1 MRWPLAFGVFLMTLG
16 ATPITSAAENPGA
29 LGTPTGSPLAIDQ
42 TAVRWHAPATDG
54 VIQPQ
59 FVSARMLAFLARLEA
74 LVAGKPSDAPAYD
87 SKHVRLALQ
96 RHITEVI
103 LANLPVDPQAKP
115 KEIADYA
122 EEARNVIERQIAE
135 KQMTGTKERSNNKGA
150 RSGRRLIAAAAVAE
164 GIDAEDLDA
173 FLLRRA
179 RASWY
184 LDKMV
189 APMLEP
195 STADLIAV
203 QRSGQTPY
211 TKVSFAK
218 ARNQLRDWF
227 LTTRLAVALDR
238 YYRNVRSTVRVKLI
252 MPSAR

>member
-1 MRWPLAFGVFLMTLG
+1 MRWPLALSVFLMTLG
-16 ATPITSAAENPGA
+16 AAPITSAVETAGDLTTA
-29 LGTPTGSPLAIDQ
+29 AGGPLPIDR
-42 TAVRWHAPATDG
+42 TAVRWHAPATGG
-54 VIQPQ
+54 VMQPQ

-74 LVAGKPSDAPAYD
+74 LIGGAPLAAPAYD

-103 LANLPVDPQAKP
+103 LANLPVDPEPKP

-122 EEARNVIERQIAE
+122 EEARKVIERQIAG
-135 KQMTGTKERSNNKGA
+135 KQMTDAKRRSEGKGTRN
-150 RSGRRLIAAAAVAE
+150 GRRLVAAAAVAE

-173 FLLRRA
+173 LLLRRA

-195 STADLIAV
+195 STADLVAV

-211 TKVSFAK
+211 TKMSFAK
-218 ARNQLRDWF
+218 ARSQLHDWF
-227 LTTRLAVALDR
+227 LATRLAIALDR

-252 MPSAR
+252 MPSTR

>member
-1 MRWPLAFGVFLMTLG
+1 MRWPLALGVFFVTLAAAPPTG
-16 ATPITSAAENPGA
+16 AVENPGDLSPPAGPA
-29 LGTPTGSPLAIDQ
+29 LSIDR
-42 TAVRWHAPATDG
+42 TAVRWHAPATGG
-54 VIQPQ
+54 VTQPQ

-74 LVAGKPSDAPAYD
+74 LITGAPSGAPYD

-103 LANLPVDPQAKP
+103 LANLPVEPEPKP

-122 EEARNVIERQIAE
+122 EKARNVIERQIAG
-135 KQMTGTKERSNNKGA
+135 KQRSAAQRRTDSKGT
-150 RSGRRLIAAAAVAE
+150 RSGRKLVAAAAVAE

-173 FLLRRA
+173 LLLRRA

-218 ARNQLRDWF
+218 ARSQLRDWY
-227 LTTRLAVALDR
+227 LTTRLAIALDR

-252 MPSAR
+252 MPSTR